1 MSENKKIISDFK
13 DKIKA
18 IKKHNKHYYS
28 KDHPIIT
35 DASMSDQETIENLR
49 HPILDLLSLLENT
62 CRKIRCKS
70 QHRWLSPS

>member
-35 DASMSDQETIENLR
+35 DAKYDDIKKQVLNL
-49 HPILDLLSLLENT
+49 EKVNT
-62 CRKIRCKS
+62 LRYE
-70 QHRWLSPS
+70 